1 MSLSNAQY
9 DIIIREYNAKQIKNQ
24 HIVDTR
30 VKEVYGKD
38 ERLKAIDDA
47 ISSCSLAQARKLLNG
62 DVTALVNLR
71 SQLMDYKQQRLNILK
86 ELGYSEQYLEP
97 VYECPDCKDTGYI
110 NNERCHCFKQRA
122 IDLVYTQSNIR
133 SILKD
138 ENFENFTYEYYSKT
152 DCNPATGMT
161 SYETMQNAVQECKKF
176 LNEFD
181 TSFSNL
187 FFYGSLSEALA
198 LLDLEE
204 ADDIAHLFFYGDT
217 GVGKT
222 FLSNCVAKELL
233 DTSHSV
239 IYFTAFQLFDILS
252 KNTFSKAADDDII
265 AAHQNIFDCD
275 LLIIDDLGTE
285 LPNSFTASQLFL
297 CLNERILR
305 KRSTI
310 ISTNLTINQVAE
322 LYSERTFSRISSR
335 YVMLKLF
342 GDDIRIQKKLRNN

>member
-62 DVTALVNLR
+62 DVTTLVNLR

-181 TSFSNL
+181 TSFSN
-187 FFYGSLSEALA
+187 
-198 LLDLEE
+198 
-204 ADDIAHLFFYGDT
+204 LFFYGDT

>member
-187 FFYGSLSEALA
+187 FFYG
-198 LLDLEE
+198 
-204 ADDIAHLFFYGDT
+204 DT

-297 CLNERILR
+297 CLNERFLR